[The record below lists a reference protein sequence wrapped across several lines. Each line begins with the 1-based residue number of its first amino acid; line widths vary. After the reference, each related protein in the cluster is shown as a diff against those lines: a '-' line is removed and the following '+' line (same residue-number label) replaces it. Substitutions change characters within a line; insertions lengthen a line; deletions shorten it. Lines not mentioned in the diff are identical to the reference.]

1 MGRCLNKCQRL
12 LHLPIFFSYTYD
24 LILPH
29 PNFIPL
35 EKIQAIT
42 TANGRLCTTFLLTIV
57 MFTFKEKKHQK
68 ILAFSLKLRLFIGVH
83 KLSSTLTCNKTDT
96 APAMTQVQ
104 QPRLFLHFQSSSY
117 IAEKMNC
124 SMMNDG
130 LASFQTTHLRH
141 LRNLQIT
148 QRLFL
153 YLI

>member
-12 LHLPIFFSYTYD
+12 LHLPNVFPYTYD

-29 PNFIPL
+29 PTFIPL
-35 EKIQAIT
+35 EKIQPIT

-68 ILAFSLKLRLFIGVH
+68 ILTFSLKLRLFIGVH
-83 KLSSTLTCNKTDT
+83 KLSSTLACNKTDT

-104 QPRLFLHFQSSSY
+104 QLGLFLHFQSSSY
-117 IAEKMNC
+117 IAEKTNC

-141 LRNLQIT
+141 LRNLQII
-148 QRLFL
+148 QRFFL